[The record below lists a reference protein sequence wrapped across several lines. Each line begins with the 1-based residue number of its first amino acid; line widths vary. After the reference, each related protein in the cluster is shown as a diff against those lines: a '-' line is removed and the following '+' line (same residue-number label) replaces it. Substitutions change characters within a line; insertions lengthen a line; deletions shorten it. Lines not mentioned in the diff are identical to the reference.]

1 MDPTHPGTRFRIR
14 WVAETASTNSDV
26 AAAAAAGEPEGLV
39 IAADHQTAGRGRLG
53 RTWTAPP
60 GSALLCSFLLRPP
73 AERVHLAVTA
83 VGCAG
88 AAACLRVAGVEPG
101 LKWPNDLVI
110 EVGGGGRA
118 PDLNAGEPTET
129 GGSWRKLAGILA
141 EAVSDGGLVAGVVV
155 GLGLNVIRPP
165 DFPAELHGIATS
177 LDRVSRGGG
186 VDRGDLLE
194 AICEELED
202 RCQLL
207 VDRPADLMAE
217 YRRRCVTIGRDV
229 RVEQTGE
236 TWEGRATGVADDGS
250 LEVMTAGGA
259 RQVQAGDVLH
269 LRART

>member
-14 WVAETASTNSDV
+14 WLAETASTNSDV

-39 IAADHQTAGRGRLG
+39 IAADHQTAGRGRMG
-53 RTWTAPP
+53 RTWTAPA

-73 AERVHLAVTA
+73 VDRVHLAVTA
-83 VGCAG
+83 VGCAA

-110 EVGGGGRA
+110 E
-118 PDLNAGEPTET
+118 LAGEPDRKAGEPAEAT

-141 EAVSDGGLVAGVVV
+141 EAVSDGERVTGVVV

-165 DFPAELHGIATS
+165 DFPAELDGIATS
-177 LDRVSRGGG
+177 LDRVSPAGG
-186 VDRGDLLE
+186 VDRRDLLE

-202 RCQLL
+202 RYQVLL
-207 VDRPADLMAE
+207 DRPSELMAE
-217 YRRRCVTIGRDV
+217 YRRRCVTIGQEV

-236 TWEGRATGVADDGS
+236 TWEGRAAGVADAGS
-250 LEVMTAGGA
+250 LEVATDEGI
-259 RQVQAGDVLH
+259 RQVQAGDVVH
-269 LRART
+269 LRSV

>member
-14 WVAETASTNSDV
+14 WLAETASTNSDV
-26 AAAAAAGEPEGLV
+26 AAAAASGESEGLV
-39 IAADHQTAGRGRLG
+39 IAADHQTAGRGRMG

-73 AERVHLAVTA
+73 ADRVHLAVTA
-83 VGCAG
+83 VGCAA

-110 EVGGGGRA
+110 EVAGSGREPGPEGEEPADA
-118 PDLNAGEPTET
+118 PAG
-129 GGSWRKLAGILA
+129 SSRKLAGILA
-141 EAVSDGGLVAGVVV
+141 EAVSDGERVTGVVV

-165 DFPAELHGIATS
+165 DFPAELDGIATS
-177 LDRVSRGGG
+177 LDRVSPGG

-202 RCQLL
+202 RCQVLL
-207 VDRPADLMAE
+207 DRPADLMAE
-217 YRRRCVTIGRDV
+217 YRRRCVTIGKDV

-236 TWEGRATGVADDGS
+236 TWEGRAIGVADDGS
-250 LEVMTAGGA
+250 LEVMTADGI
-259 RQVQAGDVLH
+259 RRVQAGDVVH
-269 LRART
+269 LRPV